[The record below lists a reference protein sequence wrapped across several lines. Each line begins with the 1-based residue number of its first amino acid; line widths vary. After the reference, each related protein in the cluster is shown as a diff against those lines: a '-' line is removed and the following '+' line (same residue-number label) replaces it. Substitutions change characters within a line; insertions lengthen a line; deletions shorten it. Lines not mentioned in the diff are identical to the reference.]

1 MSQNLREYIDKLRE
15 EGYAVADVHGEDPYL
30 IDPLGQAVETWRD
43 RHPYD
48 ELLSRDEYEAE
59 KRQLQIELLKFQ
71 YAAQDAGTK
80 HVIIFEGRDAAGKG
94 GAIKRFTEHLNP
106 RTARVVAL
114 AAPTERE
121 RGQWYFQRYVQH
133 LPTAGEIVLFD
144 RSWYNRAGVE
154 RVMGFCTDE
163 EYEIFIRQA
172 PVFEQ
177 MLIDSGITVTKLW
190 FSVTQRE
197 QRTRFAIRQIDPV
210 RQWKLSP
217 MDLESLGRWED
228 YTAAKTAMLKHT
240 DTEIAP
246 WYRIKSNDKK
256 RARLNAMRLFLDL
269 QDYEGKDASAIQ
281 PTDPLIVQRG
291 RKKWMKADEDHTAS
305 RTAGADR
312 EQIELRDDFTEHEPA
327 VKPSVLFVCVKNGGK
342 SQMAAALARLHAG
355 DAVDVYSAGT
365 KPGASLNEE
374 SRASVEQM
382 GGSFDGEHPKAIDP
396 ELVRSVDRVVLVGGE
411 AQVEPVEGMRGTIE
425 TWVTDEPSLRGIEG
439 EERMTLVRDDIDARV
454 LALLDELVPDS
465 D

>member
-1 MSQNLREYIDKLRE
+1 MSQNLREYIDHLRA

-30 IDPLGQAVETWRD
+30 IDPMGNAVETWRD
-43 RHPYD
+43 RYPYE
-48 ELLSRDEYEAE
+48 ELLDRTEYEVE

-71 YAAQDAGTK
+71 YSAQDHGTK
-80 HVIIFEGRDAAGKG
+80 HVILFEGRDAAGKG

-163 EYEIFIRQA
+163 EYETFVRQA
-172 PVFEQ
+172 PVFEE
-177 MLIDSGITVTKLW
+177 MLIESGITVTKLW

-210 RQWKLSP
+210 RRWKLSP

-240 DTEIAP
+240 DTGSAP

-269 QDYEGKDASAIQ
+269 HDYDGKDPSVIK

-291 RKKWMKADEDHTAS
+291 RKKWARADEVT
-305 RTAGADR
+305 DR
-312 EQIELRDDFTEHEPA
+312 A
-327 VKPSVLFVCVKNGGK
+327 AN
-342 SQMAAALARLHAG
+342 AALELDDEG
-355 DAVDVYSAGT
+355 D
-365 KPGASLNEE
+365 
-374 SRASVEQM
+374 
-382 GGSFDGEHPKAIDP
+382 DG
-396 ELVRSVDRVVLVGGE
+396 
-411 AQVEPVEGMRGTIE
+411 
-425 TWVTDEPSLRGIEG
+425 
-439 EERMTLVRDDIDARV
+439 
-454 LALLDELVPDS
+454 
-465 D
+465 